1 MEKLKREKEQETVKE
16 GKQKTRLQ
24 ILIQTH
30 SNQYIK
36 CYMLKNIFKD
46 IFEIE
51 SKRNLQ
57 NVTDWK

>member
-1 MEKLKREKEQETVKE
+1 MEKLKREKEQETDKE

-24 ILIQTH
+24 ILIQTR